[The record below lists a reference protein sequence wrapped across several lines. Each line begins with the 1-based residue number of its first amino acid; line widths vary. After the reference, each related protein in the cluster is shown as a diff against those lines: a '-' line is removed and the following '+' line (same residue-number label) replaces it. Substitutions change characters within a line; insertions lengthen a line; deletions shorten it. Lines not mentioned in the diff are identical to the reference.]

1 MALTFDPCKPLRTR
15 GGGRGSKLTLCAP
28 NPNHA
33 SIRGQYRGF
42 EVMLKK
48 ILVNRY
54 EEESF
59 VLLKKQA
66 DDEQAHVFSKV
77 APKEI
82 LPFETTKLSKELN
95 DFCWRAHF
103 DFVVTDSAF
112 MPLFVVEFDGPSHQ
126 SEKQVCR
133 DRKKDELCRIFSLP
147 ILRINARYLEP
158 AYRGTDLLSWFAEC
172 FFTNRAFTVAEENGL
187 ISPEDG
193 FSPLS
198 IISIGDRNDWPLD
211 LSHGVRDEFRNFHKE
226 GKIFDEQPSFLIG
239 RDSLGTYRAFAFI
252 AVTKETGVFAKTAMR
267 SQQFEINQADA
278 LEIIICFEIFEALRK
293 VLNGTSK
300 PQRLVSIMEKMETA
314 ARGISPSR
322 KATMNSDWTTRSMF
336 KNTWWISKSEA

>member
-1 MALTFDPCKPLRTR
+1 
-15 GGGRGSKLTLCAP
+15 
-28 NPNHA
+28 
-33 SIRGQYRGF
+33 
-42 EVMLKK
+42 MLKK
-48 ILVNRY
+48 ILVNRC
-54 EEESF
+54 EEASF
-59 VLLKKQA
+59 RLLKKQA
-66 DDEQAHVFSKV
+66 EDEQAHVFSKV
-77 APKEI
+77 TPKEI
-82 LPFETTKLSKELN
+82 LPFETTRLPKELQ

-112 MPLFVVEFDGPSHQ
+112 MPLFVVEFDGPSHH

-172 FFTNRAFTVAEENGL
+172 FFTNRAFTVAEENGW

-193 FSPLS
+193 FSPMS

-211 LSHGVRDEFRNFHKE
+211 LSHGVRDEFRKIYKE
-226 GKIFDEQPSFLIG
+226 GQIFDEQPSFLIG
-239 RDSLGTYRAFAFI
+239 RDSLGIYRAFAFI

-267 SQQFEINQADA
+267 AQQFEINQADA
-278 LEIIICFEIFEALRK
+278 LEILICFEIFEALKK

-300 PQRLVSIMEKMETA
+300 PERLVSIMEKMETA

-322 KATMNSDWTTRSMF
+322 EATMNSDWTTRSMF
-336 KNTWWISKSEA
+336 KKGGWPTLDF

>member
-1 MALTFDPCKPLRTR
+1 
-15 GGGRGSKLTLCAP
+15 
-28 NPNHA
+28 
-33 SIRGQYRGF
+33 
-42 EVMLKK
+42 MLKK

-54 EEESF
+54 EEASF

-66 DDEQAHVFSKV
+66 DNEQAHVFSKV

-82 LPFETTKLSKELN
+82 LPFETTKLSNELQ
-95 DFCWRAHF
+95 DFCWRSHF

-112 MPLFVVEFDGPSHQ
+112 MPLFVVEFDGPSHH

-172 FFTNRAFTVAEENGL
+172 FFTNRALTAAEENGW

-193 FSPLS
+193 FSPMS

-211 LSHGVRDEFRNFHKE
+211 LGHGVRDEFRKFNKE
-226 GKIFDEQPSFLIG
+226 GQIFDEQPSFLIG
-239 RDSLGTYRAFAFI
+239 RDSLGIYKAFAFI

-267 SQQFEINQADA
+267 AQQFEINQADA
-278 LEIIICFEIFEALRK
+278 LEILICFEIFEALKK

-300 PQRLVSIMEKMETA
+300 PERLVSIMEKMETA

-322 KATMNSDWTTRSMF
+322 EATMNSDWTTRSMF
-336 KNTWWISKSEA
+336 QKTRLVYGLRAVC

>member
-1 MALTFDPCKPLRTR
+1 
-15 GGGRGSKLTLCAP
+15 
-28 NPNHA
+28 
-33 SIRGQYRGF
+33 
-42 EVMLKK
+42 MLKR

-54 EEESF
+54 EEASF

-66 DDEQAHVFSKV
+66 DDEQAYVFSKV

-103 DFVVTDSAF
+103 DFVVTDAAF
-112 MPLFVVEFDGPSHQ
+112 IPLFVVEFDGPSHQ
-126 SEKQVCR
+126 SEKQACR

-147 ILRINARYLEP
+147 ILRINSRYLEP

-172 FFTNRAFTVAEENGL
+172 FFTSQAFTVAEENGW

-193 FSPLS
+193 FNPMS
-198 IISIGDRNDWPLD
+198 ISSIGDRHDWPLD
-211 LSHGVRDEFRNFHKE
+211 LSHGVRDEFRKLHRD
-226 GKIFDEQPSFLIG
+226 GQIFDDQPSFLIG

-267 SQQFEINQADA
+267 SQRFEIDQADA
-278 LEIIICFEIFEALRK
+278 LEILICFEIFEALKK
-293 VLNGTSK
+293 VLKGTSK
-300 PQRLVSIMEKMETA
+300 PERLASIMEKMETA
-314 ARGISPSR
+314 ARRVIPSR
-322 KATMNSDWTTRSMF
+322 EATLNSEWTTRSMF
-336 KNTWWISKSEA
+336 QKTRLVYGLKAVC

>member
-1 MALTFDPCKPLRTR
+1 MDS
-15 GGGRGSKLTLCAP
+15 GGESKLILCVP
-28 NPNHA
+28 NTSRA
-33 SIRGQYRGF
+33 SMRGQYRRF
-42 EVMLKK
+42 EAMLKK

-54 EEESF
+54 EEASF
-59 VLLKKQA
+59 MLLKKQA

-82 LPFETTKLSKELN
+82 VPFETTKLSKELN
-95 DFCWRAHF
+95 VFCWRAHF

-126 SEKQVCR
+126 SEKQACR

-147 ILRINARYLEP
+147 ILRINSRYLEP

-172 FFTNRAFTVAEENGL
+172 FFTNRAFTVAEENGW

-193 FSPLS
+193 FSPMAIS
-198 IISIGDRNDWPLD
+198 SIGDRHDWPLD
-211 LSHGVRDEFRNFHKE
+211 LSHGVRDEFRKLHKD
-226 GKIFDEQPSFLIG
+226 GQIFDDQPSFLIG

-267 SQQFEINQADA
+267 SQQFEIDQADA
-278 LEIIICFEIFEALRK
+278 LEILIYFEIFEALKK
-293 VLNGTSK
+293 VLKGTSK
-300 PQRLVSIMEKMETA
+300 PERLASIMEKMETA
-314 ARGISPSR
+314 ARGVIPSR
-322 KATMNSDWTTRSMF
+322 EATMNSDWTTRSMF
-336 KNTWWISKSEA
+336 QKTRLVYGLRAVC